1 MDTRD
6 LPLVNRNAEA
16 MKAALDSYRRQT
28 EELIETNATLQASVN
43 MLTQKVTTLEQ
54 QVTMM
59 MAVTTGSGPTT

>member
-16 MKAALDSYRRQT
+16 MKAALDSYRQQT

-59 MAVTTGSGPTT
+59 MAVTSGSGPTT

>member
-16 MKAALDSYRRQT
+16 MKAALDSYRQQT
-28 EELIETNATLQASVN
+28 EKLIETNATLQASVN

-59 MAVTTGSGPTT
+59 MAATYGRGPTT